1 MSSLRQRLLRRLHS
15 RALRSILVL
24 GLLPKLLI
32 PIGFMPAALAD
43 GGPITICGAS
53 GFMPA
58 AAGSDAPPQPVMHG
72 AHAGHGPSADLAGP
86 GDHTGMASGIAGAAA
101 AGADPVT
108 DAASGAGDE
117 HEHHDQWERC
127 AFAGT
132 ASATPL
138 GIDWQLA
145 LVPQANE
152 LVGISPA
159 ILTTRAPTVYF
170 RSRAPPTLHS

>member
-1 MSSLRQRLLRRLHS
+1 
-15 RALRSILVL
+15 V

-43 GGPITICGAS
+43 GGPITICSAYGW
-53 GFMPA
+53 MPA
-58 AAGSDAPPQPVMHG
+58 AAGSDAPMQPVTHG
-72 AHAGHGPSADLAGP
+72 AHTGHDGHALPAPHVAGSDGP
-86 GDHTGMASGIAGAAA
+86 GDMVSGMYGAA
-101 AGADPVT
+101 PT
-108 DAASGAGDE
+108 AGDDTGTAPGSDPGRE

-145 LVPQANE
+145 LVPQATQ
-152 LVGISPA
+152 LPAVGPT
-159 ILTTRAPTVYF
+159 ILATRAPGVYF